1 MGSPLKKL
9 LKFSNKIQPH
19 SLLMGEKA
27 SAQYDLAGQL
37 AGSHDYLYKPKEIDP
52 IPTPDDAGANVARDR
67 MRRLAKKASGRDS
80 TIRTSPQGAAPY
92 SAAPKSLLGS

>member
-9 LKFSNKIQPH
+9 LRFSNKIQPH

-37 AGSHDYLYKPKEIDP
+37 AGAHDHLYKPK
-52 IPTPDDAGANVARDR
+52 NVAPPPVANDTQTGVVERDR
-67 MRRLAKKASGRDS
+67 MRRMARRAQGRDS
-80 TIRTSPQGAAPY
+80 TVRTGPGGAPY
-92 SAAPKSLLGS
+92 DAAPKTLLGS